1 MKGAWPRTMEEEM
14 VEKSGCK
21 RSFRGQDRKDLMID
35 KKCGLREERD
45 IKDDFPA
52 SAGCP
57 ARGSDLH
64 KNKSR
69 IGTCLQKR
77 ESSIVD
83 ILRMRGLS
91 LLRGGGGV

>member
-64 KNKSR
+64 
-69 IGTCLQKR
+69 
-77 ESSIVD
+77 
-83 ILRMRGLS
+83 
-91 LLRGGGGV
+91 